1 MANNDLVKFIE
12 MRGDSEFVQAVK
24 LYDKDMKPLV
34 DIEGTFVEGE
44 TMTYELGENEKIIG
58 CYGIY
63 NY

>member
-1 MANNDLVKFIE
+1 